1 MSLVAKRYSEAFF
14 SLALDKNKVSEY
26 KEDLKLV
33 LDTFKGVDSID
44 LFFASEK
51 ITKQEKKDLIEKSFN
66 EKISVDAK
74 NLLKLLV
81 DKGRMG
87 YITEIAED
95 YFHLAN
101 ENLNIC
107 EGLIESVRPIDET
120 RIKELETLLAK
131 NGQTVVLKQ
140 KINKSLISGFR
151 ITLNNEVIDG
161 SMKSKI
167 DQMQDLLSR
176 KVKQLWN

>member
-81 DKGRMG
+81 DRGRMG

-176 KVKQLWN
+176 KVK

>member
-1 MSLVAKRYSEAFF
+1 MSLVANRYSEAFF

-66 EKISVDAK
+66 DKISVDAK

-176 KVKQLWN
+176 KVK

>member
-151 ITLNNEVIDG
+151 ITLNSEVIDG

-176 KVKQLWN
+176 KVK

>member
-87 YITEIAED
+87 YITEIGED

-176 KVKQLWN
+176 KVK

>member
-14 SLALDKNKVSEY
+14 SLALDKNKVGEY

-167 DQMQDLLSR
+167 DQIQDLLSR
-176 KVKQLWN
+176 KVK

>member
-51 ITKQEKKDLIEKSFN
+51 ITNQEKKDLIEKSFN

-176 KVKQLWN
+176 KVK

>member
-26 KEDLKLV
+26 TEDLKLV

-120 RIKELETLLAK
+120 RIKELEALLAK

-176 KVKQLWN
+176 KVK

>member
-33 LDTFKGVDSID
+33 LDTFEGVDYID

-176 KVKQLWN
+176 KVK

>member
-74 NLLKLLV
+74 NLLKLL
-81 DKGRMG
+81 M
-87 YITEIAED
+87 
-95 YFHLAN
+95 
-101 ENLNIC
+101 
-107 EGLIESVRPIDET
+107 
-120 RIKELETLLAK
+120 
-131 NGQTVVLKQ
+131 Q
-140 KINKSLISGFR
+140 ISGFC
-151 ITLNNEVIDG
+151 G
-161 SMKSKI
+161 
-167 DQMQDLLSR
+167 R
-176 KVKQLWN
+176 KVWIFVPFLWIFFTK

>member
-81 DKGRMG
+81 DKGRMS
-87 YITEIAED
+87 YITEIVED

-176 KVKQLWN
+176 KVK

>member
-33 LDTFKGVDSID
+33 LDTLKSVDKID

-131 NGQTVVLKQ
+131 NSQTVVLKQ

-176 KVKQLWN
+176 KVK

>member
-14 SLALDKNKVSEY
+14 SLALDKNKVGEY

-81 DKGRMG
+81 DKGRMS
-87 YITEIAED
+87 YITEIVED

-176 KVKQLWN
+176 KVK

>member
-176 KVKQLWN
+176 KVK

>member
-120 RIKELETLLAK
+120 RIKELEALLAK

-176 KVKQLWN
+176 KVK

>member
-26 KEDLKLV
+26 KEDFKLV

-176 KVKQLWN
+176 KVK

>member
-151 ITLNNEVIDG
+151 ITLSNEVIDG

-176 KVKQLWN
+176 KVK

>member
-120 RIKELETLLAK
+120 RIKELETVLAK

-176 KVKQLWN
+176 KVK

>member
-14 SLALDKNKVSEY
+14 SLALDKNKVGEY

-87 YITEIAED
+87 YITEIVEY

-176 KVKQLWN
+176 KVK

>member
-87 YITEIAED
+87 YITEIADD

-176 KVKQLWN
+176 KVK

>member
-161 SMKSKI
+161 SIKSKI

-176 KVKQLWN
+176 KVK

>member
-14 SLALDKNKVSEY
+14 SLALDKNNVGEY

-51 ITKQEKKDLIEKSFN
+51 ITKQEKKGLIEKSFN

-87 YITEIAED
+87 YITEIVED

-176 KVKQLWN
+176 KVK

>member
-33 LDTFKGVDSID
+33 LDTFKSVDSID

-176 KVKQLWN
+176 KVK

>member
-33 LDTFKGVDSID
+33 LDTFEGVDSID

-131 NGQTVVLKQ
+131 DGQTVVLKQ

-176 KVKQLWN
+176 KVK

>member
-95 YFHLAN
+95 YFYLAN

-176 KVKQLWN
+176 KVK

>member
-14 SLALDKNKVSEY
+14 SLALDKNKVGEY

-151 ITLNNEVIDG
+151 ITLKNEVIDG

-176 KVKQLWN
+176 KVK

>member
-120 RIKELETLLAK
+120 RIKDLETLLAK

-176 KVKQLWN
+176 KVK

>member
-33 LDTFKGVDSID
+33 LDTIKGVDSND

-176 KVKQLWN
+176 KVK

>member
-81 DKGRMG
+81 EKGRMG

-176 KVKQLWN
+176 KVK

>member
-66 EKISVDAK
+66 EKISVDSK

-131 NGQTVVLKQ
+131 NGQTVVLRQ

-176 KVKQLWN
+176 KVK

>member
-74 NLLKLLV
+74 NLLKLLI

-176 KVKQLWN
+176 KVK

>member
-1 MSLVAKRYSEAFF
+1 MSLVSKRYSEAFF

-176 KVKQLWN
+176 KVK

>member
-26 KEDLKLV
+26 KEDLKL
-33 LDTFKGVDSID
+33 LLETFKGVDSID

-176 KVKQLWN
+176 KVK

>member
-81 DKGRMG
+81 DKGRMD

-176 KVKQLWN
+176 KVK

>member
-81 DKGRMG
+81 DKGRMS
-87 YITEIAED
+87 YITEIVED

-140 KINKSLISGFR
+140 KINKNLISGFR

-176 KVKQLWN
+176 KVK

>member
-44 LFFASEK
+44 LFFVSEK

-176 KVKQLWN
+176 KVK

>member
-26 KEDLKLV
+26 KEDLKLM

-176 KVKQLWN
+176 KVK

>member
-131 NGQTVVLKQ
+131 NGQTVVLRQ

-176 KVKQLWN
+176 KVK